1 MSAAKEIMNVRE
13 ALNWHWRNNMRIVRF
28 FMLDARAALP
38 FLVLLVYLRWSSVI
52 LAVIVTTI
60 FYLLERKGLTF
71 AASLRNLRQWI
82 VGRNRPGWISVQRR
96 RFIDWG

>member
-1 MSAAKEIMNVRE
+1 MSAAKEIMNVRD

-60 FYLLERKGLTF
+60 FYLLERQGLTF
-71 AASLRNLRQWI
+71 AAALRNLRQWI
-82 VGRNRPGWISVQRR
+82 VGRNRPGWISAQRK

>member
-1 MSAAKEIMNVRE
+1 MSAAKEIMNTQE

-38 FLVLLVYLRWSSVI
+38 FLLLLVYLRWSSVI
-52 LAVIVTTI
+52 LAVIFTTI

-71 AASLRNLRQWI
+71 AAALRNLRQWI
-82 VGRNRPGWISVQRR
+82 VGRNRPGWISIHRK
-96 RFIDWG
+96 RFTDWG

>member
-1 MSAAKEIMNVRE
+1 MSVAKEIMNTRE
-13 ALNWHWRNNMRIVRF
+13 ALNWHWRNSMRIVRF

-71 AASLRNLRQWI
+71 AAALRNLRQWI
-82 VGRNRPGWISVQRR
+82 VGRDRPGWISVHRKK
-96 RFIDWG
+96 FTDWG

>member
-1 MSAAKEIMNVRE
+1 MSAAKEIMNTRE

-38 FLVLLVYLRWSSVI
+38 FLLLLVYLRWSSVI

-71 AASLRNLRQWI
+71 AAALRNLRQWI
-82 VGRNRPGWISVQRR
+82 VGRDRPGWISVHRK